1 MFGTFYVAGMVT
13 FVDFLPH
20 RNDYRKFRI
29 SSSVKDDLGAMREV
43 LYRRYYHVM
52 MEEEKGPDLIVLDGG
67 ETQVSVANEVLA
79 SLNLKIPIIGLKKN
93 DKHRTESLVLQDLT
107 EIPIKEHPD
116 LFVYLGRIQK
126 KFTVLQLR
134 IIETS
139 KAKERYLLCSTWH
152 QELEKYE
159 RNSYFVIW
167 FFEEDERSV
176 FEELEEVL
184 GPTLAVQ
191 FQEFLSH
198 QLETQERREENE

>member
-1 MFGTFYVAGMVT
+1 
-13 FVDFLPH
+13 
-20 RNDYRKFRI
+20 
-29 SSSVKDDLGAMREV
+29 
-43 LYRRYYHVM
+43 M

-116 LFVYLGRIQK
+116 LFVYLGRIQEEVHRFAITYHRNIKSKGTLSSLLDMAPGIGEVRK
-126 KFTVLQLR
+126 KQLLR
-134 IIETS
+134 KFGS
-139 KAKERYLLCSTWH
+139 LKKMKEASL
-152 QELEKYE
+152 
-159 RNSYFVIW
+159 
-167 FFEEDERSV
+167 
-176 FEELEEVL
+176 EELGEVL